1 MKIIYMKQNNYH
13 LYNLIAT
20 SLQFVK
26 PQPEVDVLE
35 SKKIVIS
42 DRILYNKQAQ
52 KSS

>member
-1 MKIIYMKQNNYH
+1 MKQNNYH

-35 SKKIVIS
+35 SKKNCYIRQDI
-42 DRILYNKQAQ
+42 I
-52 KSS
+52 

>member
-1 MKIIYMKQNNYH
+1 MKQNNYH

-20 SLQFVK
+20 SICEATTGSGCFRM
-26 PQPEVDVLE
+26 
-35 SKKIVIS
+35 KKKKNTVS